1 MPVFSYICMSQYFLP
16 IPIFMKRILLLFVFL
31 SLCRIVMAQNEPQ
44 ALFVQ
49 NHYQSCTAPF
59 SVSFKDTTWSP
70 VKAKIVYWKW
80 EFGDGAIDSSGPF
93 VTHTYT
99 QQGVFRAKLT
109 VRDQYGQTDS
119 YVGEDYSLVRIG
131 PAFKLQKDTIICNLS
146 YDQPF
151 TLRNLGA
158 PAYFDSIGTYQWYM
172 NGSVWG
178 IQRTTQ
184 TYAEGLYKL
193 VYTACGTTFADSVYL
208 GQGRPEYYTS
218 YGKWEYDTIKYTFAI
233 WKMPYKPA
241 QYQQLRW
248 DFGDGVQTI
257 VPDTSRQYH
266 IYTKPGTYY
275 TSLNVRLKNWQDAQ
289 CDTAYRSDISVRNA
303 FVKHNKWNGK
313 DTIIGVNQALSL
325 NANEDNNN
333 PFATFKWAGDD
344 PAFKAT
350 TSSITI
356 TKAGKY
362 WVEIRY
368 SGDVIVDTIKVRKD
382 INWSLNTSK
391 RYISPCSDTSVL
403 SAYTDAPAGTYK
415 IIWSSG
421 AQSTQSDSI
430 YTNKAGTYIAAL
442 HSLDGT
448 LRNLDTVKF
457 TPRPPLTVARVMPII
472 HPYPGLLTDT
482 LIAIPTDWNGNYT
495 YKWLLYNTVVGESNN
510 PALVKPDLGYYRVQV
525 TSKEGCTKISDYTWY
540 AKDAAQNHI
549 DFTWEKD
556 ACNTFGMYFH
566 PIVTTP
572 VPVTK
577 YEWTFNDSIKS
588 FISDPYLLFKEGN
601 VNVNLK
607 LIFATGDSASMGK
620 GGFIRISNKVTF
632 KIASRFNRCHDSL
645 YISVNEAPRSATYS
659 WNTGENTRNIVA
671 TKSGWY
677 VVKVTDSC
685 GLKSATDSVKV
696 DIREPFARIE
706 LHKAPVAGKDTLIVT
721 PRYTG
726 NYEYYTWY
734 RDGVKISEDGVPM
747 FYNPTPGKY
756 QVVVNRDSGCVITSD
771 IFRYKID
778 TVSADFHYL
787 AAPCDPQRIRFFAD
801 TAATGTVAGY
811 YWNFG
816 NNSTS
821 TKANPEKIFAPGTYN
836 VKLTIVNTSGDSGT
850 ITKQLVI
857 PPYVNWTAKTQILSN
872 TCGDTLLL
880 TANSTPQAASVRWS
894 TGDTTRSIVVTQS
907 GIYTVRFLDS
917 CQSTAVVDTNVITVH
932 QPCHP
937 VDTIEIG
944 DGPVDSTKVLPVKA
958 TFTRDF
964 NTGNI
969 FTVQLTLRNLGG
981 RQTGLAP
988 EEVIN
993 LGTIPGT
1000 SGNVAMEVNIPDSLA
1015 CATNYAVRVIASS
1028 PADTTAWSKEFT
1040 VNNQPPVPLIT
1051 QRGDSLFTA
1060 GKYNWQWYVDNKPI
1074 TGATTPVYRAR
1085 VNGIYTVESL
1095 NGNGCVSKSAPV
1107 SVIITAIEDVTL
1119 GGNKVKAYPNPS
1131 EGQVYLQFEK
1141 PLLKPVIVNVYNM
1154 NGRVVYTRTTSQ
1166 QQQHLDLSHLSK
1178 GFYLIELSGNG
1189 AKKTL
1194 SLILQ

>member
-1 MPVFSYICMSQYFLP
+1 MLVFSYICMSQYFLP

-80 EFGDGAIDSSGPF
+80 EFGDGAVDSSGPF

-109 VRDQYGQTDS
+109 VRDEYGQTGS
-119 YVGEDYSLVRIG
+119 YVGDDNRLVRIG
-131 PAFKLQKDTIICNLS
+131 PALRLQKDTIICRSLYN
-146 YDQPF
+146 QPF
-151 TLRNLGA
+151 TLRNLAA
-158 PAYFDSIGTYQWYM
+158 PEYFDSIGTYTWYR
-172 NGSVWG
+172 VDELWTT
-178 IQRTTQ
+178 QRTMGAYFDTK
-184 TYAEGLYKL
+184 YKL
-193 VYTACGTTFADSVYL
+193 VYKACGMTLIDSVYL
-208 GQGRPEYYTS
+208 SEGRPS
-218 YGKWEYDTIKYTFAI
+218 FSVIPYGKWEYDTMKYTFAV
-233 WKMPYKPA
+233 WRMPYKPV
-241 QYQQLRW
+241 QYQLLRW
-248 DFGDGVQTI
+248 DFGDGIQVI
-257 VPDTSRQYH
+257 VPDTTRQYH
-266 IYTKPGTYY
+266 IYTKPGTYH
-275 TSLNVRLKNWQDAQ
+275 TSLNVRLKNWQDVQ
-289 CDTAYRSDISVRNA
+289 CDTAYRYDVSIRDA
-303 FVKHNKWNGK
+303 YVKHNSWNGL
-313 DTIIGVNQALSL
+313 DTLIVADEAISVD
-325 NANEDNNN
+325 ANGGNINRY
-333 PFATFKWAGDD
+333 ATFKWAGDD
-344 PAFKAT
+344 PTFKAT
-350 TSSITI
+350 TSYASI
-356 TKAGKY
+356 KKEGKY

-368 SGDVIVDTIKVRKD
+368 NGDVIVDTIKVRK
-382 INWSLNTSK
+382 IIKWSLNTSE
-391 RYISPCSDTSVL
+391 RFLSPCSDTAVL
-403 SAYTDAPAGTYK
+403 SAYTDASWGTYK

-421 AQSTQSDSI
+421 AESTQSDSI
-430 YTNKAGTYIAAL
+430 YTNKEGTFIAAL
-442 HSLDGT
+442 YDTNGT
-448 LRNLDTVKF
+448 LRNLDTVRFIPSKPVTF
-457 TPRPPLTVARVMPII
+457 VGITPIK
-472 HPYPGLLTDT
+472 HPYPSPLADS
-482 LIAIPTDWNGNYT
+482 LIATPTDWNGRYT
-495 YKWLLYNTVVGESNN
+495 YKWSINNTVVGESNN
-510 PALVKPDLGYYRVQV
+510 PVLVPLRTGNYRVQV
-525 TSKEGCTKISDYTWY
+525 TNKSGCTIRSWEVWYSKET
-540 AKDAAQNHI
+540 AQDHI
-549 DFTWEKD
+549 GYRWEKD
-556 ACNTFGMYFH
+556 ACNTLGVHFY
-566 PIVTTP
+566 PIVTTT
-572 VPVTK
+572 VPVTR
-577 YEWTFNDSIKS
+577 YEWTFNDSIKRFES
-588 FISDPYLLFKEGN
+588 SPYVVFKEGT
-601 VNVNLK
+601 VNINFKQV
-607 LIFATGDSASMGK
+607 FATGDSATTGSY
-620 GGFIRISNKVTF
+620 IRVSNKLIF
-632 KIASRFNRCHDSL
+632 NIDSRATLCHDTV
-645 YISVNEAPRSATYS
+645 YISANQTPRSAIYS

-685 GLKSATDSVKV
+685 GVKSSTDSIKV
-696 DIREPFARIE
+696 DILDLFAHIE
-706 LHKAPVAGKDTLIVT
+706 LHKAAVVGKDTLIAT
-721 PRYTG
+721 PNNVGR
-726 NYEYYTWY
+726 YEYFTWY
-734 RDGVKISEDGVPM
+734 RDGVKISESESPM
-747 FYNPTPGKY
+747 FFNPTPGRY
-756 QVVVNRDSGCVITSD
+756 QVDTHRDSGCVITSD

-778 TVSADFHYL
+778 TVSANFHYL

-894 TGDTTRSIVVTQS
+894 TGDTSRSIVVTQS
-907 GIYTVRFLDS
+907 GIYTVRFMDS
-917 CQSTAVVDTNVITVH
+917 CQNTAVVDTNVITVH

-969 FTVQLTLRNLGG
+969 FTVQLTLRNPGG

-993 LGTIPGT
+993 LGAIPGT

-1051 QRGDSLFTA
+1051 QHGDSLFTT